1 MLPPSLVSYQVNSNV
16 HQQEITKRIPSK
28 GASGADGA
36 QQADDEASNGF
47 RDSGT
52 PCRLAGLLNWGR

>member
-36 QQADDEASNGF
+36 QQADDEASMG
-47 RDSGT
+47 SVT
-52 PCRLAGLLNWGR
+52 PDPPAGLQGY